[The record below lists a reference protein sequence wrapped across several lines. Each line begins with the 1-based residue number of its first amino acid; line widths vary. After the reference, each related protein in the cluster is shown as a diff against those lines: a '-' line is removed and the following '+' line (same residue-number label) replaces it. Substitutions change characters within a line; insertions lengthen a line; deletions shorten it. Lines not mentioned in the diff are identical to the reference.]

1 MTIETAIQVF
11 AHGFSFT
18 RSRTKPAEVAHFESM
33 TIMRDLRHDRP
44 DARNQE
50 LIFGNQN
57 VEEAARILAEYKAPK
72 HKLCWI
78 VPPEVPDE
86 EACAQVK
93 SLGYRLM
100 AREGFF
106 TFDHNDPL
114 PTPTTDRVRKAASE
128 EEFRVLAK
136 AAGIKPLPSQWLFG
150 ERPKMRRFA
159 IDEGDAP
166 VGWVSSVDTGGDAT
180 WVSALWVNPEHRGK
194 GYGFSLMAKMLADDR
209 EMGYRHSVL
218 LASYA
223 GARLY
228 PHLGYRR
235 IGTLYLATPVR
246 SDNGNVK

>member
-11 AHGFSFT
+11 ARGFSFT

-33 TIMRDLRHDRP
+33 TIMRDVRHERP

-50 LIFGNQN
+50 LIFGNES
-57 VEEAARILAEYKAPK
+57 VENASRILAEYAAPK

-86 EACAQVK
+86 DACAQVK
-93 SLGYRLM
+93 ALGYRLI

-106 TFDHNDPL
+106 TFDHSDPL
-114 PTPTTDRVRKAASE
+114 PTPTTDSVRRVISE
-128 EEFRVLAK
+128 EEHKILAK
-136 AAGIKPLPSQWLFG
+136 ANGIKPLPKEWVLG
-150 ERPKMRRFA
+150 EKPKLRRFA
-159 IDEGDAP
+159 IDHDELP
-166 VGWVSSVDTGGDAT
+166 VGWVSSVDTVEECT

-209 EMGYRHSVL
+209 ELGYRHSVL

-228 PHLGYRR
+228 PHLGYKR
-235 IGTLYLATPVR
+235 IGTLYLASPMPP
-246 SDNGNVK
+246 NAEPA